1 MAAKWLSFLNLS
13 ERHPGISEGI
23 AMSYSEAVRVC
34 LGRHHTSPVE
44 ILVNDNGQTE
54 RVGAEWPPPD
64 ERIKKA
70 WANKDDA
77 TRDGAYGLSL
87 AAVEAMR
94 GLVAVRRAETRTGA
108 DYYLAASGGEA
119 DDLEASFRLEVSGT
133 DEGGETIILG
143 RLRQKL
149 DQARK
154 GNSNLPAIASVV
166 GFAALQIVS
175 ADVDLAPEES

>member
-1 MAAKWLSFLNLS
+1 MATKWLSFLNLS
-13 ERHPGISEGI
+13 ERHPGISEGV

-34 LGRHHTSPVE
+34 LDRHHGSPVE
-44 ILVNDNGQTE
+44 LLLNDNRQVE
-54 RVGAEWPPPD
+54 RASAEWPPPD
-64 ERIKKA
+64 ERTKKA

-108 DYYLAASGGEA
+108 DYYLGESGGESA
-119 DDLEASFRLEVSGT
+119 DLEANFRLEVSGT

-149 DQARK
+149 NQARK

-175 ADVDLAPEES
+175 ADIDLASEEI